1 MVFSDSIGESSR
13 HWISSSSDE
22 SKSDTRQL
30 IAKRRTTRVR
40 KNDCDQSESRQFLNG
55 SMSKAFVSPND
66 TPSQDYQSQ
75 YMLATGSDN
84 FSMRM
89 PQSRTQR
96 TRSRSRLRLPL
107 FLTYIAPLLLLLL
120 SSFQPVSA
128 SQGDRSPEYQRCVD
142 SCDRDSCLVGKNWD
156 DGTAKATILPMIL
169 RMTFWTCFD
178 DCKYHC
184 THRVTNEAHERVTH
198 IRQDAFKTIE
208 SASQKNGWSKS
219 EQRRLVGEI
228 VQGKLGALR
237 PVQKEMVQ
245 YHGKWVFIRLF
256 GAQEPLSVL
265 FSVANFYV
273 HLSALDRLRKQ
284 VPDAFPLKLVY
295 ILHAL
300 VSCFAWLWSAIF
312 HTRDKPFTERM
323 DYFSAGAVVL
333 GGLFY
338 AICRLLRIGPG
349 SVAFKILVR
358 TFSGALTLHI
368 LYLSFGRFDYS
379 YNMKANILVGVS
391 NSLLWLTYSFKPE
404 LFSSSGY
411 TNGRF
416 DRLRSSPQLSTG
428 SISHIHHNGGSPP
441 VPVST
446 PNPLPPSSSRKSKR
460 QLQLILALLWLAT
473 LLEVL
478 DFPPIWRA
486 LDAHAL
492 WHAATVPIARMW
504 YTWLI
509 EDARECTSTGFWTGD
524 LDAKTAAYL
533 QIPHKTEEAVE
544 NVTRAVGPPM
554 MRAVERAREWVE
566 TAAVKTADKIGN
578 GMSGNGSRDS
588 LGTSSG
594 IEFKALTNK
603 LNELA
608 RGTLGNG
615 KGEPVLTSSTIPID
629 GLSSNSL
636 SANATSKSH
645 GRTGSAHARTSSV
658 NIGSRGSAV

>member
-1 MVFSDSIGESSR
+1 
-13 HWISSSSDE
+13 
-22 SKSDTRQL
+22 
-30 IAKRRTTRVR
+30 
-40 KNDCDQSESRQFLNG
+40 
-55 SMSKAFVSPND
+55 
-66 TPSQDYQSQ
+66 
-75 YMLATGSDN
+75 
-84 FSMRM
+84 M
-89 PQSRTQR
+89 PQNRSQ
-96 TRSRSRLRLPL
+96 RSRNRTRLRLPL
-107 FLTYIAPLLLLLL
+107 LLTYIAPLLLLLL
-120 SSFQPVSA
+120 TSIQPVSA
-128 SQGDRSPEYQRCVD
+128 SQGDRSPEYQKCVD

-156 DGTAKATILPMIL
+156 DGTAKATILPMVL
-169 RMTFWTCFD
+169 RMTFWTCLD

-198 IRQDAFKTIE
+198 IRQDALKTIE
-208 SASQKNGWSKS
+208 SASAKNGWSRA
-219 EQRRLVGEI
+219 EQRRLVGEM
-228 VQGKLGALR
+228 VQGKLAELR

-265 FSVANFYV
+265 FSIANFYV
-273 HLSALDRLRKQ
+273 HLTALDTLRKQ

-338 AICRLLRIGPG
+338 AICRLWRIAPG

-358 TFSGALTLHI
+358 TFGGALTLHI

-379 YNMKANILVGVS
+379 YNMKANILVGIS

-404 LFSSSGY
+404 IFSSSSQP
-411 TNGRF
+411 NGRF
-416 DRLRSSPQLSTG
+416 DRLRSSPHVSSG
-428 SISHIHHNGGSPP
+428 SIAHIHHNGGSPP

-446 PNPLPPSSSRKSKR
+446 PNPLPPSSSRKGRR

-504 YTWLI
+504 YSWLI
-509 EDARECTSTGFWTGD
+509 EDARECTSTGFWIGD
-524 LDAKTAAYL
+524 VDPRTAAYL
-533 QIPHKTEEAVE
+533 EIPHKTEAAVE
-544 NVTRAVGPPM
+544 NVTRAVGPPV
-554 MRAVERAREWVE
+554 MRAVEKAKVWVE
-566 TAAVKTADKIGN
+566 TAAVRTADTIGN
-578 GMSGNGSRDS
+578 GMGASGTRDS

-603 LNELA
+603 LNEFA
-608 RGTLGNG
+608 RGTLG
-615 KGEPVLTSSTIPID
+615 KGEPGLSASTIPVD
-629 GLSSNSL
+629 GIPSTSI
-636 SANATSKSH
+636 ANANSTSKTH
-645 GRTGSAHARTSSV
+645 GRTGSAHARTSSI
-658 NIGSRGSAV
+658 NIGGRGSAV